1 MKFYKLLFLIFILL
15 LYSCSNTSANSNSIM
30 TVHFIDVGQGDAIL
44 VQVNDKNLLI
54 DSGPKESSSIFFNYL
69 NSINIKKLDY
79 ILASHPHEDHIGNM
93 YSVIKRYDIGEFY
106 APKITHTSKSFE
118 KMVESLISKNKKIN
132 VFDINTTSID
142 LGENV
147 NIIIYSPL
155 LKDYG
160 DNLNLYS
167 TVFKIEYGN
176 TSFLFTGD
184 AEKTNEEDILNS
196 NTSIRSDVLKIAHHG
211 SSSSTSTAFFNAVSP
226 YITVISVGKDNNY
239 NHPTSKTLNLLNSRS
254 NKIYRTDID
263 NTIVLISDGNNI
275 YKKFSYK

>member
-1 MKFYKLLFLIFILL
+1 MKFYKLLFLIFIIL

-93 YSVIKRYDIGEFY
+93 YSVIKRYDIGELY

-147 NIIIYSPL
+147 NIIIYLS
-155 LKDYG
+155 
-160 DNLNLYS
+160 
-167 TVFKIEYGN
+167 
-176 TSFLFTGD
+176 SFG
-184 AEKTNEEDILNS
+184 
-196 NTSIRSDVLKIAHHG
+196 
-211 SSSSTSTAFFNAVSP
+211 
-226 YITVISVGKDNNY
+226 
-239 NHPTSKTLNLLNSRS
+239 
-254 NKIYRTDID
+254 
-263 NTIVLISDGNNI
+263 
-275 YKKFSYK
+275 